1 LCLVSVVVGGG
12 EEGDSGDRHDQDLQ
26 VLIMNPVVFFLGPA
40 GGGGG
45 EEGDSGDGHNQD
57 LQFL

>member
-1 LCLVSVVVGGG
+1 MTL
-12 EEGDSGDRHDQDLQ
+12 EIDTAKTYNF
-26 VLIMNPVVFFLGPA
+26 MNPVVFFLGPA

-45 EEGDSGDGHNQD
+45 EEGDSGDRHDQD